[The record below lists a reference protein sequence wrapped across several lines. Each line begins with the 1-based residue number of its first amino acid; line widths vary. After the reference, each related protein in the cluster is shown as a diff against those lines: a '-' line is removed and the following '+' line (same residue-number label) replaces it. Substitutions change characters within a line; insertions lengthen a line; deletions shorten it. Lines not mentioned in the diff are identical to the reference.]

1 MNRLY
6 GMRVV
11 FLAGLIG
18 TWIAGAGALARAD
31 ASEAEVNLRRYVTVP
46 LSADLSALNE
56 AEKKMLPLLAD
67 AARAMDAI
75 FWRQSVGD
83 PEALFAVPWD
93 ASMRELMAIH
103 YGPWDRMENH
113 RPLIPGIAP
122 KPDGARFYPPNLT
135 REAFEAA
142 AKEQP
147 ELKDPFALVRRQ
159 TEGKLE
165 AVPYHLAFAGFHALA
180 ADRLRQAAA
189 LAPDEAQARYLET
202 RAEALLTDRY
212 RESDM
217 AWMAMKENRLDII
230 IGPIETYE
238 DGLMGLKTAHEAL
251 ILIRDE
257 KAARRLDKQNQ
268 RLPIYQTRLPVP
280 EIYRAEKPGAE
291 SDLGVYDAVMMTGD
305 AAATRPI
312 ALNLPNDEQVQLE
325 KGSRRLQLRNAMQ
338 AKFDKILLPM
348 AKLLLEPDHLPQVTF
363 EALFANTLFHEI
375 AHGLGVK
382 KLVNGSGETVND
394 ALREDAWMMEEGKA
408 DALALWL
415 GDLDAELARVESGQ
429 EDDTAVSVQTRCVTE
444 FASLFR
450 SIRFGPA
457 SAHARANL
465 IRFNFL
471 AEQGAFTRDDE
482 GRYRVDTERMRAAS
496 RELAGLILRL
506 QGDGDLEGVRMLE
519 KRHGT
524 LSATLIADLQRVEAA
539 AIPID
544 VVFKSAL

>member
-1 MNRLY
+1 
-6 GMRVV
+6 MRAMV
-11 FLAGLIG
+11 LTGLIG
-18 TWIAGAGALARAD
+18 LWLIGGTCPAHAEFTD
-31 ASEAEVNLRRYVTVP
+31 AETNLRRYVTVP
-46 LSADLSALNE
+46 LPVDLSALDE
-56 AEKKMLPLLAD
+56 TEKKMLPLLAD
-67 AARAMDAI
+67 AARAMDAV

-83 PEALFAVPWD
+83 PESLLAVPWN
-93 ASMRELMAIH
+93 ATLRELLTIH

-135 REAFEAA
+135 REAFETAA
-142 AKEQP
+142 REQP
-147 ELKDPFALVRRQ
+147 ELKDPFALVRARADGQ
-159 TEGKLE
+159 LV
-165 AVPYHLAFAGFHALA
+165 AVPYHQAFDGFHALA
-180 ADRLRQAAA
+180 ADRLRQAAD
-189 LAPDEAQARYLET
+189 LTTDETQKRYLNA

-257 KAARRLDKQNQ
+257 QAARRLDKQNK
-268 RLPIYQTRLPVP
+268 RLPLYQTRLPVP
-280 EIYRAEKPGAE
+280 DPYRAEKPGAE
-291 SDLGVYDAVMMTGD
+291 SDLGVYDALMMTGD

-348 AKLLLEPDHLPQVTF
+348 ARILLEPEHLPQVTF

-415 GDLDAELARVESGQ
+415 GDLDAELARAESGR
-429 EDDTAVSVQTRCVTE
+429 EDDNAVSVGTRCVTE

-471 AEQGAFTRDDE
+471 AEHGAFTRSDE

-506 QGDGDLEGVRMLE
+506 QGDGDLEGVRTLE

-539 AIPID
+539 SIPID

>member
-1 MNRLY
+1 MLA
-6 GMRVV
+6 
-11 FLAGLIG
+11 AGLIAAWLIG
-18 TWIAGAGALARAD
+18 PSPPARAEFT
-31 ASEAEVNLRRYVTVP
+31 EAEANLRRYVTVP
-46 LSADLSALNE
+46 LQVDLTTLND

-93 ASMRELMAIH
+93 ATMRELLSIH

-113 RPLIPGIAP
+113 RPLLPGIAP
-122 KPDGARFYPPNLT
+122 KPDGARFYPPHLT
-135 REAFEAA
+135 REALEES

-147 ELKDPFALVRRQ
+147 ELKDPYVLVRTQ
-159 TEGKLE
+159 GEGKLVG
-165 AVPYHLAFAGFHALA
+165 VPYHVAFAGFHTLA

-189 LAPDEAQARYLET
+189 LATDETQAKYLNA

-212 RESDM
+212 RASDI
-217 AWMAMKENRLDII
+217 AWMTMKENRLDII

-238 DGLMGLKTAHEAL
+238 DGLMGVKAAHEAL
-251 ILIRDE
+251 ILIRDD
-257 KAARRLDKQNQ
+257 KAARRLDRQNQ

-280 EIYRAEKPGAE
+280 DPYRAEKPGAE

-348 AKLLLEPDHLPQVTF
+348 AKVLLEPEHLPQVTF
-363 EALFANTLFHEI
+363 GALFANTLFHEI

-382 KLVNGSGETVND
+382 KQVNGSGETVND

-415 GDLDAELARVESGQ
+415 GDLDAELAHDESGN
-429 EDDTAVSVQTRCVTE
+429 EDGEAVSAETRCVTE

-471 AEQGAFTRDDE
+471 SEQGAFTRSDE
-482 GRYRVDTERMRAAS
+482 GRYRVDTGRMRAAS
-496 RELAGLILRL
+496 RELAGLILKL
-506 QGDGDLEGVRMLE
+506 QGDGNLQGVRILE
-519 KRHGT
+519 KHYGT
-524 LSATLIADLQRVEAA
+524 LSASLIADLQRVEAA